1 MSIEGPTLV
10 RCPWSGDLREMKR
23 SAVAMRGWAQ
33 RACWP
38 LHCSC
43 ELYWICV
50 SHLTVTHSETTMMC
64 MHHLVV
70 DNDDVLYGMCI
81 LVWLDDDGIDE
92 VVALADEEEEEGSSA
107 WQAHV
112 TLRSWS
118 S

>member
-1 MSIEGPTLV
+1 
-10 RCPWSGDLREMKR
+10 
-23 SAVAMRGWAQ
+23 
-33 RACWP
+33 
-38 LHCSC
+38 
-43 ELYWICV
+43 
-50 SHLTVTHSETTMMC
+50 

-81 LVWLDDDGIDE
+81 LVRLDDDGIDE
-92 VVALADEEEEEGSSA
+92 VVALADEEEEEEEGSSA